1 MSQVYLSVQHTSIMY
16 NRLLLG
22 LLFSIFSL
30 CIANPTPAP
39 AASPTGVLKPR
50 DTITTTCNADNCY
63 RAAKSVYDGL
73 SRNALASLCTSYT
86 SPPPVVTTL
95 TSSPVTLPSSCSA
108 PRITS
113 ICDCLFPAEACA
125 TRAAEQR
132 VQNPSFE
139 QGGGETSPYWSFSD
153 TANNFYLYQ
162 NSMQDYSGSY
172 GV

>member
-1 MSQVYLSVQHTSIMY
+1 MY
-16 NRLLLG
+16 IRLLLG
-22 LLFSIFSL
+22 LLFSISTI

-39 AASPTGVLKPR
+39 APSPTRLLQAR
-50 DTITTTCNADNCY
+50 DTIATSCNADNCY
-63 RAAKSVYDGL
+63 RAAKSIYDGVSHNSL
-73 SRNALASLCTSYT
+73 VALCTSYT
-86 SPPPVVTTL
+86 NPPPVVTTL

-113 ICDCLFPAEACA
+113 ICDCLVPAAACA